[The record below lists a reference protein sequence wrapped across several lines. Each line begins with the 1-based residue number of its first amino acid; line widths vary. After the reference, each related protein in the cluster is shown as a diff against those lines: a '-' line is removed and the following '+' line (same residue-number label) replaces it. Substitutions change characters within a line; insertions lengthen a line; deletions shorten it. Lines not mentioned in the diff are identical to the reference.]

1 MEWLLSGKFAR
12 PAAGAALAARQVH
25 DRVSV
30 VDASLFSLPYDEAL
44 VGALI
49 AAGLRAELVGRPLR
63 LGEAAPSVPFRPR
76 FYRRLDAAPRRLGAA
91 GAVLKAAEHLAD
103 GLAVA
108 ARAEGLLHFQWLP
121 FPLADTL
128 VLRLCRRRGPVVATV
143 HDTTPFNGDPSHPL
157 QARGF
162 AAALAAAHRLV
173 VHTAAGRDRIA
184 GLGIAPERIAI
195 VPHGPLGEALPRR
208 RPPSGRRFTLVA
220 FGKMRPYKGLDVLVE
235 ALARLEPGA
244 SAGLRVVIAGEPML
258 DLAPLRRR
266 IAEARLGETVAVV
279 PRRLDAGEMQ
289 ALLRSAD
296 GFVFPY
302 RAIEASGVFF
312 RVQGLGR
319 WVIASRLGA
328 FAEALEDG
336 VSGRLVAP
344 NDPGAL
350 AAALREAAVARPVPA
365 AAPRVTGWDEIAR
378 ATAAVYDA
386 AWRDWAGGRGRAG
399 DTAPATR

>member
-1 MEWLLSGKFAR
+1 MDWLLSGKLAR
-12 PAAGAALAARQVH
+12 PEARDAVAARDVR

-30 VDASLFSLPYDEAL
+30 IDASLFSQPYDEAL
-44 VGALI
+44 VAALI

-63 LGEAAPSVPFRPR
+63 AGEAAPPVPFRPR
-76 FYRRLDAAPRRLGAA
+76 FYQRFDAAPRRLGPARAA
-91 GAVLKAAEHLAD
+91 LKAAEHLAG
-103 GLAVA
+103 GLALA

-121 FPLADTL
+121 FPLADAL
-128 VLRLCRRRGPVVATV
+128 LLRLCRRRGPVVATV

-162 AAALAAAHRLV
+162 AAALAAADRLV
-173 VHTAAGRDRIA
+173 VHTAAGRHRIA
-184 GLGIAPERIAI
+184 GLGIAPERIAV
-195 VPHGPLGEALPRR
+195 VPHGPLGEVLPK
-208 RPPSGRRFTLVA
+208 RPPPGGRRFALVA
-220 FGKMRPYKGLDVLVE
+220 FGKIRPYKGLDLLVE
-235 ALARLEPGA
+235 ALARLEPVA
-244 SAGLRVVIAGEPML
+244 RVGLRVIIAGEPMF

-266 IAEARLGETVAVV
+266 IADARLGETVALV
-279 PRRLDAGEMQ
+279 PRRLDDGEMQ

-302 RAIEASGVFF
+302 RTIEASGVFF

-336 VSGRLVAP
+336 ISGRLVAP
-344 NDPGAL
+344 GDPVAL

-365 AAPRVTGWDEIAR
+365 TAPRVTGWDQIAR

-386 AWRDWAGGRGRAG
+386 AWRDWTRERGRAG
-399 DTAPATR
+399 VAAPATR